1 MTINHHPS
9 DETLAAFA
17 SGTLDE
23 ARSVVVAA
31 HLSLCMQC
39 RKAVSMFEELGG
51 TMIADASPAPMRAG
65 AVDAALARLALNK
78 DEATP
83 MQTMPSDYPDDLSP
97 YSVGSWRWVGRG
109 LYWRKADVHSD
120 DGTRVFML
128 KAAPG
133 TWLPHHRHAGT
144 EWTCVLEG
152 AFSHE
157 HGRYGPGDFDEAD
170 ETIEHRP
177 YVEKNG
183 PCICLVALQGG
194 LRLQGWIGQL
204 LQPFVR
210 I

>member
-9 DETLAAFA
+9 DEILAAFVA
-17 SGTLDE
+17 GTLDE
-23 ARSVVVAA
+23 ARSVVIAA
-31 HLSLCMQC
+31 HVSMCAEC
-39 RKAVSMFEELGG
+39 RRAVSIFEDL
-51 TMIADASPAPMRAG
+51 AG
-65 AVDAALARLALNK
+65 AMI
-78 DEATP
+78 DEAPPTP
-83 MQTMPSDYPDDLSP
+83 LRAEAINAVMSRLESSDDKAPPLCSAPLDYPGVLRP
-97 YSVGSWRWVGRG
+97 YTVGPWRWIGRG
-109 LYWRKADVHSD
+109 LFWRKADIHSD
-120 DGTRVFML
+120 DDTRVFML

-177 YVEKNG
+177 YVERDG
-183 PCICLVALQGG
+183 TCICLVALQGG